1 MEAVRY
7 TQRSRAND
15 DFAPALNLALATGSL
30 APVDALHAC
39 FFPPTQSQPLNTPP
53 AAATTPAF
61 HYAGA
66 PDAEE
71 PLVSGTGGMDD
82 HDDNEGDNDSDDDGS
97 GSTASF
103 LAMTARSTAEA
114 ETAVARL
121 VLALA
126 QTQLESATAAGDAA
140 AAAAL
145 RTAVRQGAASLAAAA
160 RSVERFAHTPAVL
173 FFGAGGADGAPVE
186 EAAVEHIAVLDD
198 LGARAGLLPRSVAA
212 LADEYGAFL
221 LRQLQLLSSDASG
234 ALDALY
240 AETLVAAVDLAVS
253 CGSEDLLLRVW
264 HGIDWRAVAE
274 RMSTGSKNNNVKK
287 ACEAVLACFEARSTR
302 LAWAARTAQLLYPPR
317 GMLSPALCSVLLPP
331 LAALHA
337 RATAAGDG
345 AQQRAGA
352 ARLDA
357 VDSIAAAAAGVYCSG
372 PFGVCRVALT
382 PGVPAVV
389 PAALADAAPLPHARL
404 VAVRGTLLALALDP
418 AHACA
423 LQLDADLRV
432 RATVPLPPELL
443 ALPAPAFVSAGRSSD
458 VLVVYVPPDSESMSS
473 TSSSSSSRTLLMLR
487 RLYVEFG
494 NTDEGND
501 EVPVL
506 TGLEMEPAEAAVMLA
521 LPRGVVLRRGTP
533 VAAFA
538 NEIELDV
545 FCTRAGTP
553 GVHLACFDLPTRRLK
568 RVRLAHDTCTVCCAC
583 YDPARHAT
591 LECVER
597 HAQLVLTAQV
607 LSSFQFTL
615 PADVPDKDSASASPQ
630 EFAAA
635 VEACGWRSS
644 R

>member
-140 AAAAL
+140 AATAL

-173 FFGAGGADGAPVE
+173 FFGAGGADGVPVE

-221 LRQLQLLSSDASG
+221 LRQLQRLSSDASG

-274 RMSTGSKNNNVKK
+274 RMSTGSKNKNNVKK

-345 AQQRAGA
+345 AQQSAGA

-389 PAALADAAPLPHARL
+389 PAALADAAPLPARAPRCRPRHAPRARARPRPRL
-404 VAVRGTLLALALDP
+404 RPP
-418 AHACA
+418 A
-423 LQLDADLRV
+423 RRRPP
-432 RATVPLPPELL
+432 RARHR
-443 ALPAPAFVSAGRSSD
+443 PAPARAPRTPRPCLCLGRS
-458 VLVVYVPPDSESMSS
+458 L
-473 TSSSSSSRTLLMLR
+473 
-487 RLYVEFG
+487 
-494 NTDEGND
+494 
-501 EVPVL
+501 
-506 TGLEMEPAEAAVMLA
+506 
-521 LPRGVVLRRGTP
+521 
-533 VAAFA
+533 
-538 NEIELDV
+538 
-545 FCTRAGTP
+545 
-553 GVHLACFDLPTRRLK
+553 
-568 RVRLAHDTCTVCCAC
+568 
-583 YDPARHAT
+583 
-591 LECVER
+591 
-597 HAQLVLTAQV
+597 Q
-607 LSSFQFTL
+607 
-615 PADVPDKDSASASPQ
+615 
-630 EFAAA
+630 
-635 VEACGWRSS
+635 
-644 R
+644 